1 MMGSDL
7 KASELLH
14 LLARVMATTLV
25 WILFSDESLALSTKK
40 LVLCACLWRLSQRKT
55 SSTENEKQA
64 QAQTQVPIPKPPP
77 LTKRR
82 VSFGQMEILEFP
94 SLLGDN
100 PSVKS
105 GAPLT
110 MDWKPV
116 RKSIKQVDLVPDKRG
131 PHRSPRALSPSERE
145 LLLLS
150 KGYTMLEIQEASLKL
165 LPPSRDNP
173 FLNFKSK
180 VRRIV
185 NRRGSLRLTQ

>member
-1 MMGSDL
+1 MGSEL
-7 KASELLH
+7 KASELLR
-14 LLARVMATTLV
+14 LLARVVAIAIV
-25 WILFSDESLALSTKK
+25 WILISDETLALSTKK
-40 LVLCACLWRLSQRKT
+40 LALCAGLWRLSQRKT
-55 SSTENEKQA
+55 ITADNHEKQA
-64 QAQTQVPIPKPPP
+64 QAREVPVPKPAP

-150 KGYTMLEIQEASLKL
+150 KGYTMLEIQEASHKL

-180 VRRIV
+180 VRRAV
-185 NRRGSLRLTQ
+185 NRRRSLRSI